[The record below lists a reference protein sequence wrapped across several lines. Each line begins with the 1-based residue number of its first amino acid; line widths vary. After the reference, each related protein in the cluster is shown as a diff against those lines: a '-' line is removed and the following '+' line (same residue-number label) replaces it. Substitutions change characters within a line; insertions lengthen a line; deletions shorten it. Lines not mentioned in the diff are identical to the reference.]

1 MSMKVYVFAPGTRY
15 SFGSTI
21 IAAHSVE
28 EAELFNRDAR
38 LPGEFIE
45 ELEGVTATG
54 EPRIV
59 HDCSGEE

>member
-1 MSMKVYVFAPGTRY
+1 MKVYVYAPGSRY
-15 SFGSTI
+15 SYGATI
-21 IAAHSVE
+21 IAANSPE
-28 EAELFNRDAR
+28 EADRLNSTAR
-38 LPGEFIE
+38 FPGEFIE